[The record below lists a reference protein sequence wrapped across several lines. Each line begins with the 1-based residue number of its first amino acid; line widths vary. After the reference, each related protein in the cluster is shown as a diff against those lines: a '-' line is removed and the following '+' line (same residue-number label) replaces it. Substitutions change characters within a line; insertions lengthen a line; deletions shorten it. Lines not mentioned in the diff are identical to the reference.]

1 MSNSQQRRP
10 VYNYE
15 SKGLNEALKLIVL
28 HLIKNAITMLA
39 DKELPPEV
47 EKKRATIDS
56 EIKEQQMIVDDL
68 LNKSQVTVGVAH
80 ATAYPSCLPKAW
92 MQQDNI

>member
-28 HLIKNAITMLA
+28 HLIKNAITMLD

-80 ATAYPSCLPKAW
+80 ATAYPSCLSKAR